1 MLFGGVVYFHGWV
14 KPAMRELRHQVNT
27 LSRER
32 RILMYKIEFMEELR
46 ALEDTLRMRRKGMYT
61 VSNLH
66 MLFFSFFFV
75 SNISA
80 HILQDSRSLRNS

>member
-1 MLFGGVVYFHGWV
+1 MAYTMLFGGVVYFHGWV

-66 MLFFSFFFV
+66 MLFFCKQHLTHTFFK
-75 SNISA
+75 I
-80 HILQDSRSLRNS
+80 QDL